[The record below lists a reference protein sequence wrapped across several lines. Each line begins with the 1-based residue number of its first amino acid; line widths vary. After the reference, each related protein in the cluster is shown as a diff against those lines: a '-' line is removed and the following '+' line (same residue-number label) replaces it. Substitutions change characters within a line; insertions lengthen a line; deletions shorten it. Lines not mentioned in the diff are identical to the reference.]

1 MLVFIFHNIDSCVLI
16 AKLNNVK
23 LVDQYLIIKDLLVNN
38 SLNIK
43 IVKNVDIVNNLN
55 AKKQNVSKEIK
66 ILAKRLIIAIINVM
80 DLKTKKFVLNVQNAY
95 KYNILILI

>member
-55 AKKQNVSKEIK
+55 AKKQNVNKEIK
-66 ILAKRLIIAIINVM
+66 ILAKRLIIAVINVM

>member
-1 MLVFIFHNIDSCVLI
+1 MLVFIFHNIDLCVLI
-16 AKLNNVK
+16 VKLNNVK

-66 ILAKRLIIAIINVM
+66 ILAKRLIIVIINVM
-80 DLKTKKFVLNVQNAY
+80 DLKTKKFVLNVQNAC

>member
-43 IVKNVDIVNNLN
+43 IAKNVDIVNNLN
-55 AKKQNVSKEIK
+55 AKK
-66 ILAKRLIIAIINVM
+66 
-80 DLKTKKFVLNVQNAY
+80 
-95 KYNILILI
+95 

>member
-43 IVKNVDIVNNLN
+43 IAKNVDIVNNLN

>member
-1 MLVFIFHNIDSCVLI
+1 MLVFIFHNIDLCVLI
-16 AKLNNVK
+16 VKLNNVK

-38 SLNIK
+38 FLNIK

-66 ILAKRLIIAIINVM
+66 ILAKRLIIVIINVM

-95 KYNILILI
+95 KYNIFILI

>member
-16 AKLNNVK
+16 VKLNNVK
-23 LVDQYLIIKDLLVNN
+23 LVEQYLIIKDLLVNN

-43 IVKNVDIVNNLN
+43 IAKNVDIVNNLN
-55 AKKQNVSKEIK
+55 AKKQNASKEIK

>member
-1 MLVFIFHNIDSCVLI
+1 MLVFIFHNIDLCVLI
-16 AKLNNVK
+16 VKLNNVK

-66 ILAKRLIIAIINVM
+66 ILAKRLIIVITFSFCKCP
-80 DLKTKKFVLNVQNAY
+80 LC
-95 KYNILILI
+95 

>member
-1 MLVFIFHNIDSCVLI
+1 MLVFIFHNIDLCVLI
-16 AKLNNVK
+16 VKLNNVK

-66 ILAKRLIIAIINVM
+66 ILAKRLIIVIINVM
-80 DLKTKKFVLNVQNAY
+80 DLKMKKFVLNVQNAC

>member
-55 AKKQNVSKEIK
+55 AKK
-66 ILAKRLIIAIINVM
+66 
-80 DLKTKKFVLNVQNAY
+80 
-95 KYNILILI
+95 

>member
-1 MLVFIFHNIDSCVLI
+1 MLVFIFHNIDLCVLI
-16 AKLNNVK
+16 VKLNNVK

-66 ILAKRLIIAIINVM
+66 ILAKRLIIVIINVM
-80 DLKTKKFVLNVQNAY
+80 DLKMKKFVLNVQNAY

>member
-1 MLVFIFHNIDSCVLI
+1 MLVFIFHNIDLCVLI
-16 AKLNNVK
+16 VKLNNVK

-66 ILAKRLIIAIINVM
+66 ILAKRLIIVIINVM